1 MMLELL
7 KLCDDALTSEVMS
20 HLICGQPFPVDLC
33 IKLNDLGICP
43 DQLQNQY
50 DL

>member
-1 MMLELL
+1 MLELL
-7 KLCDDALTSEVMS
+7 KLNDADLCSEVMH
-20 HLICGQPFPVDLC
+20 HLINGQPLPVDLC
-33 IKLNDLGICP
+33 IKLNDLGIDP

>member
-1 MMLELL
+1 MLELL
-7 KLCDDALTSEVMS
+7 RLGDDDLTSEVMS
-20 HLICGQPFPVDLC
+20 HLIYGHPLPVDLS
-33 IKLNDLGICP
+33 IKLNGLGIDP